1 MPILTKHALY
11 KCASCVH
18 AKLTRR
24 PHEHTQEPKQPT
36 TSTPPE
42 IATQTNAKTV
52 EATQCGQHFC
62 INYGFLRG
70 SSYYCLIV
78 DRKSMYTWV
87 FLTKNKSPPLEII
100 TQFLTQHG
108 CITNQRKT
116 IRTDEGA
123 ELWNSHNF
131 RQVVLEKRLPIGA
144 HSGRSPKPKRT
155 GWMSKPDLREYGS
168 MPITCIKGESNFNFS
183 NKS

>member
-1 MPILTKHALY
+1 M
-11 KCASCVH
+11 
-18 AKLTRR
+18 
-24 PHEHTQEPKQPT
+24 
-36 TSTPPE
+36 
-42 IATQTNAKTV
+42 
-52 EATQCGQHFC
+52 
-62 INYGFLRG
+62 RG

-144 HSGRSPKPKRT
+144 HSGRSPKPKWT
-155 GWMSKPDLREYGS
+155 G
-168 MPITCIKGESNFNFS
+168 
-183 NKS
+183 